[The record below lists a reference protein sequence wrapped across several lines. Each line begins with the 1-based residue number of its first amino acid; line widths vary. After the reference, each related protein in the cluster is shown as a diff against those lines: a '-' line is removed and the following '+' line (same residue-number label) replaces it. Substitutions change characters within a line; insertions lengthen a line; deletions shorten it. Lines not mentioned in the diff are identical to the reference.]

1 MSLDVTYPHI
11 IKPANGP
18 AHLERI
24 NRVHVATLVK
34 DYLFYGWSIEEM
46 CRQHAYLKPAEA
58 HSAMA
63 YFFDHT
69 DEIMAEIRA
78 DEEVVSRAEFKDSP
92 FALRMRAMGKL

>member
-1 MSLDVTYPHI
+1 MGVVITYPHI
-11 IKPANGP
+11 VKPVTAP
-18 AHLERI
+18 AHLERVPRI
-24 NRVHVATLVK
+24 TVATIVK

-69 DEIMAEIRA
+69 EEILAEISS
-78 DEEVVSRAEFKDSP
+78 DEELVSKAEFKDSP
-92 FALRMRAMGKL
+92 FVLRMRALGKL